1 MWFWE
6 NSRCL
11 PCDILSQIWKVN
23 HNPSLSHNPNLNTVP
38 NTIPYPTLTLNPRDP
53 ISTRATLISMIKK
66 GIHVISVGDN
76 IDAFTHLEDFMD
88 KVIAGEE
95 YVKAMVLSTRGFP
108 F

>member
-1 MWFWE
+1 MRFGE
-6 NSRCL
+6 NSRCH
-11 PCDILSQIWKVN
+11 PYDILPQIWKVN
-23 HNPSLSHNPNLNTVP
+23 HNPSPSHNPNLNTVP

-76 IDAFTHLEDFMD
+76 IDAFTHLEDFMN

-95 YVKAMVLSTRGFP
+95 YVNAMVLSTKGFQ